1 MAAGDI
7 TLFNQFGEDE
17 GAGVH
22 DFDNDTFKVCVLD
35 NTTPPT
41 AADAA
46 PAYSAYSSNEVS
58 GTNYTAGGATLAN
71 VVWSRTGDTTKF
83 DADDAGWTQ
92 NAAGPTDMYWGVVYN
107 DSDASKRGVCFVELG
122 GPLSLQDGDVTIQ
135 WGAGGIATKQ
145 VNV

>member
-7 TLFNQFGEDE
+7 TLFNQFGEDA
-17 GAGVH
+17 GNGVH
-22 DFDNDTFKVCVLD
+22 DFDTDAFKVGVID

-41 AADAA
+41 ATDTT
-46 PAYSAYSSNEVS
+46 PTWSDYSGNEVS
-58 GTNYTAGGATLAN
+58 GGGYTAGGVALAN
-71 VVWSRTGDTTKF
+71 ADWTRTGDTSKF

-92 NAAGPTDMYWGVVYN
+92 NGTGPTDMYWGILYN
-107 DSDASKRGVCFVELG
+107 DTDGSDRAVGFIELG

-135 WGAGGIATKQ
+135 WGAGGIVTNQ